1 MAEWRNLV
9 LYDGECGL
17 CDRTV
22 QFLLRHD
29 KKGLL
34 VYAPL
39 QGETARPFVGDNPQI
54 DTMML
59 VERLDDGTTRIWP
72 RSRGVFRTL
81 AKLGGVWRVLSWL
94 RILPLFLTDFG
105 YRFVA
110 RHRIDW
116 FGKVDACRIPDD
128 AVRPRFL
135 A

>member
-1 MAEWRNLV
+1 MSDWRNLV

-29 KKGLL
+29 RRAVLA
-34 VYAPL
+34 YAPL
-39 QGETARPFVGDNPQI
+39 QGETARPFVGEHPKV

-59 VERLDDGTTRIWP
+59 VGKLDDGRVRVWE

-81 AKLGGVWRVLSWL
+81 AKLGGIWRVLSWL
-94 RILPLFLTDFG
+94 RILPVFLTDLG

-110 RHRIDW
+110 RHRLSW
-116 FGKVDACRIPDD
+116 FGRVDACRVPDP
-128 AVRPRFL
+128 ATRQRFL
-135 A
+135 V

>member
-1 MAEWRNLV
+1 MDEWRNLV

-29 KKGLL
+29 KKGVLR
-34 VYAPL
+34 YAPL
-39 QGETARPFVGDNPQI
+39 QGETARPFVGEHPAI

-59 VERLDDGTTRIWP
+59 VERLDDGSTRVSE

-81 AKLGGVWRVLSWL
+81 AKLGGFWRVVSWL
-94 RILPLFLTDFG
+94 RILPRLLTDFG
-105 YRFVA
+105 YAIVA
-110 RHRIDW
+110 RHRIQW
-116 FGKVDACRIPDD
+116 FGRVDACRVPDP
-128 AVRPRFL
+128 ATRPRFL